1 MKDRQSSTTI
11 AETRHDEYV
20 SNRFDR
26 SFTIKPTLRVNKL
39 REALLSLKPT
49 ASINRARIE
58 TRVMRETASESL
70 ITRRAKIFAA
80 LAREMPVEIYPDEL
94 LVGCYTT
101 RPHCNEMTPGIDR
114 STYERGAFVLG
125 YRADTV
131 STELSEAEQR
141 EFDEELTP
149 YWREQGRSSRI
160 THYGHNVL
168 NWEKMLKKGFLG
180 IKKDAEKRLARLDLA
195 DPDDFKKVPFLE
207 GVIIVMQAAA
217 EIGKRYADRARELAD
232 QEEDVARKAELLR
245 IAEVCDWVPA
255 NPARTF
261 WEALQSFYFAWMMVR
276 WEDWSSMGRVDQYFY
291 PYYQRDNS
299 EGRLT
304 KEEAQ
309 ELIDCFLIKA
319 NQGEGIQQMH
329 TVAVGG
335 FKADGSDATNE
346 LSYMFIEGMMHTRL
360 PNWFAVM
367 VHSKT
372 TDDLLIKACQLC
384 AMGYGHPQFL
394 NMDAGVTQMLARGN
408 MGGPMVTLEDAR
420 DAANVGCLE
429 LVVPGKDSGYLYI
442 GGQNLALALELALNN
457 GEPRLTRETET
468 TSLAR
473 SASISRYHLT
483 NKGVPT
489 GDPRQFKFFDEV
501 KEAFRRQVVEMMRKT
516 QIDGIAYE
524 QRLIEFYPVVYVSA
538 LIDDCIEKGICRE
551 DGGAHYNFNTGTTE
565 VGSSDAADSL
575 AAIKKLVFDEK
586 RITMAQLCDALDHNF
601 EGYEDIRKICL
612 EAAKFGNDDDYVD
625 ELKAWAV
632 HVWAS
637 EFQKVKNLRGGY
649 GCPGGSSMTGYISG
663 GKKVGALP
671 SGRLAGEPLAPAGS
685 PCIGKDRNGVT
696 AVLKS
701 MGKVDGI
708 EVLGGL
714 SLTTR
719 IDPAVFEK
727 GAGVKRMADMMRT
740 FVDQKVFHIQFNVTS
755 SDTLKAAQKEPE
767 EYRDLMVKVAGW
779 NAYFAQLTK
788 EVQDS
793 LIARTEHGL

>member
-1 MKDRQSSTTI
+1 MANLKSSATVTKSRQG
-11 AETRHDEYV
+11 EYA

-26 SFTIKPTLRVNKL
+26 FFTIKPTARVNRL

-58 TRVMRETASESL
+58 TRVMKETAGQPL

-80 LAREMPVEIYPDEL
+80 LASEMPVEIYPDEL
-94 LVGCYTT
+94 VVGCYAT
-101 RPHCNEMTPGIDR
+101 RPLCNEVNPGTDLNA
-114 STYERGAFVLG
+114 YGRGVFLLG

-131 STELSEAEQR
+131 STELSEADRR
-141 EFDEELTP
+141 ELDEELTP
-149 YWREQGRSSRI
+149 YWREQGRPPRI

-168 NWEKMLKKGFLG
+168 NWEKVLKKGFLG
-180 IKKDAEKRLARLDLA
+180 IKREAEERLARLDPA
-195 DPDDFKKVPFLE
+195 NPDNIKRIRFLE
-207 GVIIVMQAAA
+207 GIIIAMQAAA
-217 EIGKRYADRARELAD
+217 EIGKKYADRARELAD
-232 QEEDVARKAELLR
+232 QEKDAARKAELLK

-291 PYYQRDNS
+291 PYYERDIA

-319 NQGEGIQQMH
+319 NQGEGIQQTH

-367 VHSKT
+367 IHSKT

-384 AMGYGHPQFL
+384 AMGTGHPQFL
-394 NMDAGVTQMLARGN
+394 NMDVGVAQMLARGN

-420 DAANVGCLE
+420 DSANVGCLE
-429 LVVPGKDSGYLYI
+429 LVVPGKDSGYLYT

-457 GEPRLTRETET
+457 GEPRLVQEQTGAGRFSSSRRYSDTE
-468 TSLAR
+468 
-473 SASISRYHLT
+473 
-483 NKGVPT
+483 GVPT
-489 GDPRQFKFFDEV
+489 GDPGQFKSFDEV
-501 KEAFRRQVVEMMRKT
+501 KEAFRRQVVEIVRKS
-516 QIDGIAYE
+516 QIGGIIYE
-524 QRLIEFYPVVYVSA
+524 QTLIDFYPVVYVSA

-551 DGGAHYNFNTGTTE
+551 EGGAHYNFNTGTTE
-565 VGSSDAADSL
+565 VGSSDVADSL

-586 RITMAQLCDALDHNF
+586 RITMAQLCEALDHNF
-601 EGYEDIRKICL
+601 DGYEDIRKMCL
-612 EAAKFGNDDDYVD
+612 EAPKFGNDDNYVD
-625 ELKAWAV
+625 ELKAWV
-632 HVWAS
+632 IHVWAS
-637 EFQKVKNLRGGY
+637 EFMKVKNLRGGY

-663 GKKVGALP
+663 GKIVGTLP

-685 PCIGKDRNGVT
+685 PCIGKDRNGIT
-696 AVLKS
+696 SVLKS

-714 SLTTR
+714 SLTAR
-719 IDPAVFEK
+719 IDPTVFQK
-727 GAGVKRMADMMRT
+727 RDGIKRMADLMRT

-755 SDTLKAAQKEPE
+755 SDTLKAAQKDPE

-779 NAYFAQLTK
+779 NAYFTQLTK

-793 LIARTEHGL
+793 IIARTEHGL

>member
-1 MKDRQSSTTI
+1 MKNRKSSTTV
-11 AETRHDEYV
+11 AETQHDEYV

-26 SFTIKPTLRVNKL
+26 FFTIKPTPRVKKL
-39 REALLSLKPT
+39 TQALLSLKST

-58 TRVMRETASESL
+58 TRVMKETARESL
-70 ITRRAKIFAA
+70 IIRRAKIFAA
-80 LAREMPVEIYPDEL
+80 LAREMPVEIYPDEP
-94 LVGCYTT
+94 LVGCYAT
-101 RPHCNEMTPGIDR
+101 RPRCNEITPLIDR
-114 STYERGAFVLG
+114 SAYERGVFVLG

-141 EFDEELTP
+141 ELDEELTP
-149 YWREQGRSSRI
+149 YWREQGRPSRI

-168 NWEKMLKKGFLG
+168 NWEKVLKKGFLG
-180 IKKDAEKRLARLDLA
+180 IKKDAEERLARLDLTN
-195 DPDDFKKVPFLE
+195 PDDIKKIPFLE
-207 GVIIVMQAAA
+207 GVGIAMQAAA
-217 EIGKRYADRARELAD
+217 EIGKRYADRARELAE
-232 QEEDVARKAELLR
+232 QEKDAARKAELLG

-276 WEDWSSMGRVDQYFY
+276 WEDWSSMGRVDQYFC
-291 PYYQRDNS
+291 PYYQRDIS

-319 NQGEGIQQMH
+319 NQGEGIQQTH

-367 VHSKT
+367 AHSKT
-372 TDDLLIKACQLC
+372 TDDLLVKACQLC
-384 AMGYGHPQFL
+384 AMGTGHPQFL
-394 NMDAGVTQMLARGN
+394 NMDTGVAQMLARGN

-420 DAANVGCLE
+420 AAANVGCLE

-442 GGQNLALALELALNN
+442 SGQNLALALELALNN
-457 GEPRLTRETET
+457 GEPRLLQEQTGAGRF
-468 TSLAR
+468 SSSWR
-473 SASISRYHLT
+473 SSTI
-483 NKGVPT
+483 KGVET
-489 GDPRQFKFFDEV
+489 GEPRQFKSFDEV
-501 KEAFRRQVVEMMRKT
+501 KEAFHRQVVEIVRRS
-516 QIDGIAYE
+516 QIDGIIYE
-524 QRLIEFYPVVYVSA
+524 QTLIDFYPVVYVSA

-551 DGGAHYNFNTGTTE
+551 NGGAHYNFNTGTTE

-575 AAIKKLVFDEK
+575 AAMKKLVFDQK
-586 RITMAQLCDALDHNF
+586 RITMAQLCEALDHNF
-601 EGYEDIRKICL
+601 EGYEDIRKMCL
-612 EAAKFGNDDDYVD
+612 EAPKFGNDDDYVD
-625 ELKAWAV
+625 ELKAWVV

-637 EFQKVKNLRGGY
+637 EFMKVKNLRGGH

-663 GKKVGALP
+663 GKRVGTLP

-685 PCIGKDRNGVT
+685 PCIGKDRNGIT
-696 AVLKS
+696 SVLKS

-714 SLTTR
+714 SLTAR

-727 GAGVKRMADMMRT
+727 GDGVKRMADLMRT

-779 NAYFAQLTK
+779 NAYFTQLTK

-793 LIARTEHGL
+793 IIARTEHGL